1 MMTDDQEL
9 LKKLIDD
16 DEIEDVELQKG
27 GYPAVVRGRPIK
39 TRSSKKKTKSRK
51 GCPCWCKCI
60 GFTMLT
66 FGFFLVLAMAY
77 GYKMLTEV
85 VEEFTIETDTPRKFP
100 VVKMSEEAL
109 EEVAIRVEDFF
120 ENIVDG
126 KAGID
131 NLVLRQDE
139 INGFIGHSDYLRGN
153 VMYTIHKDQIVEE
166 FSLPMDVL
174 GFNGRYFAGSEY
186 VALGTTES
194 DGQDGY
200 DKKNIVE
207 MKVTTEAKHED
218 WFKGPLMFMQ
228 LQYLI
233 TKNKEDEGQK
243 VFELFLE
250 KGYFFG
256 SWVQPMEERHNIM
269 EDIYDSLDDEDMREV
284 VKKVANGIKRV
295 SIEEG
300 KIVIEARDPSSN

>member
-1 MMTDDQEL
+1 
-9 LKKLIDD
+9 
-16 DEIEDVELQKG
+16 
-27 GYPAVVRGRPIK
+27 
-39 TRSSKKKTKSRK
+39 
-51 GCPCWCKCI
+51 
-60 GFTMLT
+60 
-66 FGFFLVLAMAY
+66 
-77 GYKMLTEV
+77 
-85 VEEFTIETDTPRKFP
+85 
-100 VVKMSEEAL
+100 
-109 EEVAIRVEDFF
+109 
-120 ENIVDG
+120 
-126 KAGID
+126 
-131 NLVLRQDE
+131 
-139 INGFIGHSDYLRGN
+139 
-153 VMYTIHKDQIVEE
+153 MYTIHKDQIVEE